1 MEDDFSRLHLKL
13 DELLARVD
21 SGFDSLQQSA
31 VLDVGSHH
39 KPSPPTERL
48 IKESCPP
55 PHDAQSRLGGLT
67 GRYRTSL
74 IAGSSASPKIF
85 ERRELRSVTVDSAM
99 PSPPEHDLLTQES
112 LMGGVASDQFASFDE
127 SMKEAGKATEFIHD
141 GQEAEASGG
150 DAAPSRDLSN
160 RSRQMGVSFTEPRA
174 IDDAPKQK
182 QSPRRP
188 HLPGLKRGLST
199 ISRVSH
205 SVGGFTRVVPE
216 GQQVGH
222 RAPPRRG
229 YSEATLSPI
238 ESQNVTEVGT
248 FEKLR
253 QKTAR
258 GQTTEAGTRLSQL
271 KWTLPGKADH
281 APFFSSMMDRF
292 YALTNMQRC
301 IAHRNE
307 TLRVAEKQQLYK
319 FVHGLTWNGL
329 CGFMILASTASIGIS
344 ADSSLRA
351 EVEERRVSETWA
363 YVELA
368 FSLFFIVE
376 LLVRF
381 VAERLLFFIGPLW
394 RWNLFDAVL
403 VALSIFDLAMN
414 GVHNEGGSNMT
425 SARIL
430 RMTRSVRIL
439 RLVRTARDFQS
450 LRVVVLAIIGS
461 MISLVWTFLVVGF
474 IIYIFAVFFLLAVHD
489 HTLGGNVRDSATEQ
503 NLLDLYGSL
512 YKCVV
517 TLFATISGGIDWY
530 DALRPLRALSWLYE
544 LVFLTYIFF
553 MFFGV
558 LNVVIGA
565 FVAATAEAGNKDRE
579 AVISSQMNDL
589 VRYTKKLKGV
599 FMDADSDGSGTLS
612 WEEFKDY
619 LQHPKVKA
627 YFQSFGLKV
636 SEAHILF
643 QLLDRDGSNKI
654 SVDEFLEGCWRLKG
668 EARSI
673 DVNML
678 LYMTEVLFN
687 EVVANMEHMQR
698 QINQVSKKLGLK
710 GDDQHKGNG
719 GQQCSS
725 KGMARQGTNWFAR
738 FGAGDAL
745 GASSGDDGG
754 FDHVIDTS
762 QS

>member
-1 MEDDFSRLHLKL
+1 
-13 DELLARVD
+13 
-21 SGFDSLQQSA
+21 
-31 VLDVGSHH
+31 
-39 KPSPPTERL
+39 
-48 IKESCPP
+48 
-55 PHDAQSRLGGLT
+55 
-67 GRYRTSL
+67 
-74 IAGSSASPKIF
+74 
-85 ERRELRSVTVDSAM
+85 
-99 PSPPEHDLLTQES
+99 
-112 LMGGVASDQFASFDE
+112 
-127 SMKEAGKATEFIHD
+127 
-141 GQEAEASGG
+141 
-150 DAAPSRDLSN
+150 
-160 RSRQMGVSFTEPRA
+160 
-174 IDDAPKQK
+174 
-182 QSPRRP
+182 
-188 HLPGLKRGLST
+188 
-199 ISRVSH
+199 
-205 SVGGFTRVVPE
+205 
-216 GQQVGH
+216 
-222 RAPPRRG
+222 
-229 YSEATLSPI
+229 
-238 ESQNVTEVGT
+238 
-248 FEKLR
+248 
-253 QKTAR
+253 
-258 GQTTEAGTRLSQL
+258 
-271 KWTLPGKADH
+271 
-281 APFFSSMMDRF
+281 
-292 YALTNMQRC
+292 
-301 IAHRNE
+301 
-307 TLRVAEKQQLYK
+307 
-319 FVHGLTWNGL
+319 
-329 CGFMILASTASIGIS
+329 MILASTASIGMS
-344 ADSSLRA
+344 ADDALRS
-351 EVEERRVSETWA
+351 ELEDRSVSEAWA
-363 YVELA
+363 YVELG
-368 FSLFFIVE
+368 FSLFFIFE

-381 VAERLLFFIGPLW
+381 VAERVLFFIGPLW
-394 RWNLFDAVL
+394 RWNLFDAIL

-474 IIYIFAVFFLLAVHD
+474 IIYVFAVFFLLAVHD
-489 HTLGGNVRDSATEQ
+489 HTLGGNVRADSTTEQ
-503 NLLDLYGSL
+503 NLLEYYGSL
-512 YKCVV
+512 YKCIV

-544 LVFLTYIFF
+544 LVFMTYIFF

-698 QINQVSKKLGLK
+698 QIRQVQKKLGLK
-710 GDDQHKGNG
+710 DDDHRAAANKGLHG
-719 GQQCSS
+719 SS
-725 KGMARQGTNWFAR
+725 MGGMARQGTNWFAR
-738 FGAGDAL
+738 FGPGDTPHA
-745 GASSGDDGG
+745 AIGDDGP
-754 FDHVIDTS
+754 DLASD
-762 QS
+762 